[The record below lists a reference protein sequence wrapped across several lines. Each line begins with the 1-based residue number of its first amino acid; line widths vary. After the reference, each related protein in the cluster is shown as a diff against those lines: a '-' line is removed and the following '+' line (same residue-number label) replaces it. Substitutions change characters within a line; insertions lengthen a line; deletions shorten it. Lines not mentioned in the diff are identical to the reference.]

1 MVTCF
6 RLANAQTRTGSSKL
20 TCGGNLER
28 DSEDGFDDIGA
39 LESTAGE
46 GVYVLTVVVEV
57 AGECCVSCVCEA
69 IEGVEGAGWGV

>member
-1 MVTCF
+1 M
-6 RLANAQTRTGSSKL
+6 LAKVQIREGLDKL

-28 DSEDGFDDIGA
+28 DSEDGFDEIGA
-39 LESTAGE
+39 LESRAGE

-69 IEGVEGAGWGV
+69 MEGVDGAG